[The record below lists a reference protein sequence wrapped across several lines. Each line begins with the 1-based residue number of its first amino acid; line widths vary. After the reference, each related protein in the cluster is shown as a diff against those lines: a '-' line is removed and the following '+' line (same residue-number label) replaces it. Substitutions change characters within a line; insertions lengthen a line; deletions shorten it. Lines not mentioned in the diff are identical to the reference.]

1 MGVSQERLAEFPS
14 ESQKVVIRFK
24 TEEADLEA
32 QEILWKMGKVHY
44 VEGADGKERVI
55 VTREMLKVLE
65 EKHVPFERVTMPA
78 PVSKTLR
85 K

>member
-1 MGVSQERLAEFPS
+1 MREGLNRK
-14 ESQKVVIRFK
+14 KVVITFK
-24 TEEADLEA
+24 TEKADLDA
-32 QEILWKMGKVHY
+32 QEILGRMGKVHY
-44 VEGADGKERVI
+44 FEGADGKERVS

-65 EKHVPFERVTMPA
+65 ERHIPFERVTRPA